1 MLQSLNGKHLCLTVS
16 PYSRSHLAPRAAF
29 CTYTPW
35 LVITEIQDPAGV
47 SLDKTPWQ
55 HFLETAWGQSNRKPA
70 TTPSLTANIV
80 GTDNI
85 LFPWC
90 YIKEALYMYVKNGSV
105 VQMKMTKQRWRC
117 FQCRHATSMANCA
130 VQRRRLIGDRTP
142 PAARQS
148 SRSSKAQFS
157 PRYAHNKILAT
168 TFNI

>member
-1 MLQSLNGKHLCLTVS
+1 MLQDASIIEWQASLSHGVS
-16 PYSRSHLAPRAAF
+16 VLLVPSVAGRAAF

-85 LFPWC
+85 LFP
-90 YIKEALYMYVKNGSV
+90 
-105 VQMKMTKQRWRC
+105 
-117 FQCRHATSMANCA
+117 
-130 VQRRRLIGDRTP
+130 
-142 PAARQS
+142 
-148 SRSSKAQFS
+148 
-157 PRYAHNKILAT
+157 
-168 TFNI
+168 